1 MPIDSIL
8 QIFSSF
14 CFPVAVAIWLLIADK
29 KNNEKWNDTISKFN
43 ESNQKNNDEWHKMLE
58 EQIEKSYSMLN
69 ENNEK
74 WSKLIDD
81 NTRAIDKL
89 GNQMAGIESELKEI
103 RDLRLRGDIR

>member
-1 MPIDSIL
+1 
-8 QIFSSF
+8 
-14 CFPVAVAIWLLIADK
+14 
-29 KNNEKWNDTISKFN
+29 
-43 ESNQKNNDEWHKMLE
+43 
-58 EQIEKSYSMLN
+58 MLN

-89 GNQMAGIESELKEI
+89 GNQMSGIENELKEI